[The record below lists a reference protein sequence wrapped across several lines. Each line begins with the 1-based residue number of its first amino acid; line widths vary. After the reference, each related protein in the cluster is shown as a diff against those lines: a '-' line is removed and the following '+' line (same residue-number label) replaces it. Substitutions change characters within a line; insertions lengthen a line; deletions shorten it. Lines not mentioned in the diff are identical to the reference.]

1 LPGTV
6 LFLMRIMHPD
16 ETLLPPPQTNRHS
29 IISLTLGI
37 LTLLALCGGIIPVP
51 LTGFV
56 CFPASSLLGLSAL
69 FYGIRSLMNI
79 RKTNEAGRSMAW
91 IGVFI
96 GGVTFLCMLCIL
108 GLAVAGPMLVPDSFM
123 EGF

>member
-1 LPGTV
+1 
-6 LFLMRIMHPD
+6 MK
-16 ETLLPPPQTNRHS
+16 
-29 IISLTLGI
+29 
-37 LTLLALCGGIIPVP
+37 
-51 LTGFV
+51 
-56 CFPASSLLGLSAL
+56 
-69 FYGIRSLMNI
+69 I

-91 IGVFI
+91 IGVLI

>member
-1 LPGTV
+1 
-6 LFLMRIMHPD
+6 MHSN
-16 ETLLPPPQTNRHS
+16 ETLLPPPQTNRRS
-29 IISLTLGI
+29 IVSLILGI

-56 CFPASSLLGLSAL
+56 CFPASFLLGLSAL
-69 FYGIRSLMNI
+69 FYGIKSLMNI

-91 IGVFI
+91 IGVVI
-96 GGVTFLCMLCIL
+96 GGLTFLCMLCIL
-108 GLAVAGPMLVPDSFM
+108 GLAVASPMFVPDSFM